1 MKSNNALI
9 VILGTVTLDAVGIGL
24 VMPVL
29 PGLLRDIVHSDSI
42 ASHYGV
48 LLALY
53 ALMQFL
59 CAPVLGALSDRFGR
73 RPVLL
78 ASLLGAT
85 IDYAI
90 MATTPVLWIL
100 YAGRIVAGITGAT
113 GAVAGAYIADITDG
127 EDRAR
132 HFGLMSACFG
142 VGMVAGPVAGGL
154 LGAISL
160 HAPFLAAAVLN
171 GLNLLLGCF
180 LMQESHKGE
189 RRPMP
194 LRALNPVSSFR
205 WARGMTI
212 VAALMTVFFIMQ
224 LVGQVPAA
232 LWVIFGEDRFRWS
245 ATMIGLSLAVFGI
258 LHALAQAFVTGPAT
272 KRFGEKQAII
282 AGMAADALGYVL
294 LAFATRG
301 WMAFP
306 IMILLASGGIGMPA
320 LQAMLSR
327 QVDDDHQGQL
337 QGSLAAL
344 TSLTS
349 IIGPL
354 IFTAIYAASAST
366 WNGLAWIVGAAL
378 YLVCLPALRRGAW
391 SRATST

>member
-142 VGMVAGPVAGGL
+142 VGSPVR
-154 LGAISL
+154 
-160 HAPFLAAAVLN
+160 LN
-171 GLNLLLGCF
+171 A
-180 LMQESHKGE
+180 E
-189 RRPMP
+189 
-194 LRALNPVSSFR
+194 
-205 WARGMTI
+205 
-212 VAALMTVFFIMQ
+212 
-224 LVGQVPAA
+224 
-232 LWVIFGEDRFRWS
+232 
-245 ATMIGLSLAVFGI
+245 
-258 LHALAQAFVTGPAT
+258 
-272 KRFGEKQAII
+272 
-282 AGMAADALGYVL
+282 L
-294 LAFATRG
+294 LAFA
-301 WMAFP
+301 
-306 IMILLASGGIGMPA
+306 S
-320 LQAMLSR
+320 LQASR
-327 QVDDDHQGQL
+327 RAVDAFCAASVSI
-337 QGSLAAL
+337 SLAA
-344 TSLTS
+344 
-349 IIGPL
+349 P
-354 IFTAIYAASAST
+354 FTASLYPPGSPLTASCATCWRVTACFCISS
-366 WNGLAWIVGAAL
+366 AWAISPYSLSSSCILSPKA
-378 YLVCLPALRRGAW
+378 
-391 SRATST
+391 RATATISLCSL

>member
-180 LMQESHKGE
+180 LMQECWNRKGLNSNPFGSNTP
-189 RRPMP
+189 RRVDNYDTGGLTIWPQCCNDTARP
-194 LRALNPVSSFR
+194 TLTGSRFISNKPASRKGRAQKWSCNFIRLHPV
-205 WARGMTI
+205 
-212 VAALMTVFFIMQ
+212 
-224 LVGQVPAA
+224 
-232 LWVIFGEDRFRWS
+232 
-245 ATMIGLSLAVFGI
+245 
-258 LHALAQAFVTGPAT
+258 
-272 KRFGEKQAII
+272 
-282 AGMAADALGYVL
+282 Y
-294 LAFATRG
+294 
-301 WMAFP
+301 
-306 IMILLASGGIGMPA
+306 
-320 LQAMLSR
+320 
-327 QVDDDHQGQL
+327 
-337 QGSLAAL
+337 
-344 TSLTS
+344 
-349 IIGPL
+349 
-354 IFTAIYAASAST
+354 
-366 WNGLAWIVGAAL
+366 
-378 YLVCLPALRRGAW
+378 
-391 SRATST
+391 